1 MLLFY
6 GAISGYWSS
15 RAFVNSMALENQLE
29 QLAGSRIPAATKPT
43 LTADA
48 SGSTDGSSN
57 DEVRPTAPC
66 MAEVGQERPP
76 ALPYQSP

>member
-1 MLLFY
+1 
-6 GAISGYWSS
+6 
-15 RAFVNSMALENQLE
+15 MALENQLE
-29 QLAGSRIPAATKPT
+29 QLAGSRIPAAKKPT

-66 MAEVGQERPP
+66 MAEVGQLP
-76 ALPYQSP
+76 AVASLICLLHSCH